1 MKRVSIFVLLLG
13 LLAAQFNTLAVAA
26 NPQAGMACSKLG
38 KIQIFQ
44 NKKYTCI
51 KSGKKYVWNKGVKT
65 PSPVT
70 TISPDAPTKP
80 VAAASDPVKPEV
92 PKIAVSGDTEY
103 RSINECKLI
112 NRSINNDVNVS
123 HSNRN
128 WKLFDP
134 SKPMRVLIF
143 SVDFPD
149 LVSPTL
155 DSPNFSDLQ
164 NAMQSFYKSQSNNR
178 LSFNW
183 TIAPKFTRMSNSIAS
198 YGVGSRAAGSVWK
211 LNNDIQDLAFKT
223 YNKNDFDFII
233 GSAPTTTTREQI
245 ASSPAFG
252 SGDANYLGATYLG
265 GDYWSNGSSWT
276 VPAHEFGHFAL
287 GIADLYDFKSSML
300 GQSGFE
306 QQFQYLGVYDIM
318 NWAGGAGLELTAW
331 SRWIAKLI
339 SDSQMLCLPNTPTTT
354 LLRPIEDVSDAVKGL
369 VIPVTDSQAIVIE
382 NRAAKGFDSR
392 LDLGGQGIIAYLVD
406 TSIET
411 GYGPIRIIRKNGSS
425 NVWFQ
430 DNALKAGESLN
441 YLGYSVKIVGAS
453 GDQYFVEVQKVG

>member
-1 MKRVSIFVLLLG
+1 MKRVSTFLVLLG
-13 LLAAQFNTLAVAA
+13 LLAAPFSTLAVAA
-26 NPQAGMACSKLG
+26 NPQAGVACTKLG
-38 KIQIFQ
+38 KIQTFQ
-44 NKKYTCI
+44 SKKYTCI
-51 KSGKKYVWNKGVKT
+51 KSGKKLVWNKGVKT
-65 PSPVT
+65 PSPAPT
-70 TISPDAPTKP
+70 ATPDASTKP
-80 VAAASDPVKPEV
+80 VAVTPEPTKTEV
-92 PKIAVSGDTEY
+92 PKIAVSNVTEY
-103 RSINECKLI
+103 RSINECKLV
-112 NRSINNDVNVS
+112 NKSKNNDVNVS
-123 HSNRN
+123 HATRN

-143 SVDFPD
+143 PVDFPD
-149 LVSPTL
+149 LVSPTP
-155 DSPNFSDLQ
+155 DSPSFTDLQ
-164 NAMQSFYKSQSNNR
+164 SSMESFYKSQSNNR
-178 LSFNW
+178 LNFKW

-276 VPAHEFGHFAL
+276 IPAHEFGHFAL

-339 SDSQMLCLPNTPTTT
+339 SDSQMLCLPSTPTTT
-354 LLRPIEDVSDAVKGL
+354 LLKPIEDVSDAVKGL
-369 VIPVTDSQAIVIE
+369 VIPISESQAIVIE

-392 LDLGGQGIIAYLVD
+392 LDLGGQGVITYLVD

-411 GYGPIRIIRKNGSS
+411 GYGPMRIIRKSGSS
-425 NVWFQ
+425 NIWFQ
-430 DNALKAGESLN
+430 DNALKVGDSLTH
-441 YLGYSVKIVGAS
+441 LGYSIKVVGSS
-453 GDQYFVEVQKVG
+453 GDQYFVEVQKVA